1 MDRSTPLRQRK
12 RRSPAELATRNAVFA
27 RDGYCR
33 LAGST
38 LGPCIG
44 ERLTPHHLRK
54 EGQGGQYTMRN
65 LLTLCAGHNSR
76 IETMRRADG
85 EAAGLVIPHAYADD
99 VGTAWHRLQLAGIVD
114 YWWDGTPMHRPRP
127 DDITRP

>member
-1 MDRSTPLRQRK
+1 MERRSQLRRRK
-12 RRSPAELATRNAVFA
+12 TRSPADVAVRGAVFE
-27 RDGYCR
+27 RDQFCR

-44 ERLTPHHLRK
+44 DRMTPHHLRK
-54 EGQGGQYTMRN
+54 ESQGGLYVMRN
-65 LLTLCAGHNSR
+65 LLTLCGGHNGGVEIMER
-76 IETMRRADG
+76 DDA

-99 VGTAWHRLQLAGIVD
+99 YGTAWHRLQLAGIVD